1 MPQLV
6 IYTQKAQG
14 AVPDIGGPA
23 LQRASLDTTR
33 TAGTR
38 LAASALRGGMQLGE
52 QAAREE
58 HERSELRLA
67 TDVLAASDQYE
78 REARAFEREF
88 TEKHKGA
95 DAREAGAAFE
105 QWHNENRG
113 RYRERFA
120 GNDKALFMFD
130 RYSGRAAEGSIAR
143 GFAYGQQQDELYRKD
158 TLAARE
164 TELVQFAA
172 STDDM
177 GAVRARR
184 DEYARE
190 AHALMPGRDLT
201 AHLAGVDRSLAE
213 NAIRTRIV
221 KGDVAGAEGLLT
233 EYRAQLGDRY
243 DEVAGQVR
251 QQADKL
257 YVLEHG
263 QTLAQRFGG
272 DIVGAVRHIRETEA
286 DPDRRQ
292 ALESYVKSEWSFR
305 ESMEAR
311 AEREALKAER
321 TTLKTALD
329 AAQTPQDKARIIA
342 SASPE
347 NQGWLMAA
355 SRRSAGE
362 FFISDKAKVRE
373 AHRRIVEGD
382 AVDFDDYRPFI
393 NDADLEVLHEL
404 SGNLDRK
411 RLGAWSKK
419 RFDQYMADAKLR
431 GTAEE
436 RKAFSERAEA
446 EFTEFM
452 LDPATKTR
460 EQVDAWLFG
469 TLGRKVVVGGGWFN
483 RDSETDPMSAR
494 RKLEQGKTV
503 RPLIPAQHRAKAVE
517 ELKARGVLDAEGNF
531 ADPAGAVSKGF
542 ESPQDAIEYYYMHNR
557 QKISEAVGTKNDTR
571 APSGPT
577 TYEAGIAG
585 EGEVW

>member
-58 HERSELRLA
+58 RERSELRLA

-329 AAQTPQDKARIIA
+329 AAQTSQDKARIIA

-355 SRRSAGE
+355 SRRSADE
-362 FFISDKAKVRE
+362 FFVSDKAKYSE
-373 AHRRIVEGD
+373 AHRRIALGERLDLSAEGEFGPYINAAD
-382 AVDFDDYRPFI
+382 REQLTTVQTKESVRNAHAYALRQFDLMWD
-393 NDADLEVLHEL
+393 
-404 SGNLDRK
+404 
-411 RLGAWSKK
+411 KK
-419 RFDQYMADAKLR
+419 EIKGRAGR
-431 GTAEE
+431 HSAEE
-436 RKAFSERAEA
+436 RLNYNEIRSNIQELLLSRGIDSTEKADALLFETFADYRVKGRFWDDVETGPKARLKMQDGKDVSLVVPDDVKSEI
-446 EFTEFM
+446 
-452 LDPATKTR
+452 
-460 EQVDAWLFG
+460 EQVL
-469 TLGRKVVVGGGWFN
+469 KSGGF
-483 RDSETDPMSAR
+483 
-494 RKLEQGKTV
+494 
-503 RPLIPAQHRAKAVE
+503 AVTPE
-517 ELKARGVLDAEGNF
+517 RVQTFYLKNF
-531 ADPAGAVSKGF
+531 KKW
-542 ESPQDAIEYYYMHNR
+542 M
-557 QKISEAVGTKNDTR
+557 K
-571 APSGPT
+571 
-577 TYEAGIAG
+577 
-585 EGEVW
+585 